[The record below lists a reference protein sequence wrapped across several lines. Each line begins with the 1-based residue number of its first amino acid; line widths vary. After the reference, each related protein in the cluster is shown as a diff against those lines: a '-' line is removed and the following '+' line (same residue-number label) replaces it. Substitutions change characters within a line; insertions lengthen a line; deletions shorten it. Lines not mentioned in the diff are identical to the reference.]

1 MDQVHLLVDEHMKY
15 LQRVQPKAIL
25 VAKIMKQRNDLIQ
38 VCNNSLSFFD
48 MIDSSLTHIVIG
60 NDQL

>member
-38 VCNNSLSFFD
+38 VG
-48 MIDSSLTHIVIG
+48 SSTYLIHFLLTPRHHPCTRK
-60 NDQL
+60 

>member
-38 VCNNSLSFFD
+38 VG
-48 MIDSSLTHIVIG
+48 DSTYSPPLPLTSIYVIG